1 MDLAVLRLHIG
12 KGRVC
17 LDRVTS
23 TKIINNQYNKT
34 VYTALAGAGL
44 TIIFV
49 ALSDYGIDVS
59 TELQGAIT
67 TFTMMLTTL
76 FVKNRDRT
84 SN

>member
-1 MDLAVLRLHIG
+1 MGLADLRTHTDG
-12 KGRVC
+12 GRVY
-17 LDRVTS
+17 LDRTS

-44 TIIFV
+44 TIIFI

-76 FVKNRDRT
+76 FVKNKGAS

>member
-1 MDLAVLRLHIG
+1 MHKI
-12 KGRVC
+12 
-17 LDRVTS
+17 
-23 TKIINNQYNKT
+23 TKTKVINNQYNKT

-49 ALSDYGIDVS
+49 ALGDYGVDVS

-76 FVKNRDRT
+76 LVKNRD
-84 SN
+84 SASS

>member
-1 MDLAVLRLHIG
+1 MHRIAN
-12 KGRVC
+12 
-17 LDRVTS
+17 
-23 TKIINNQYNKT
+23 TKVINNQYNKT

-49 ALSDYGIDVS
+49 ALKDYGIDVS

-76 FVKNRDRT
+76 FVKNKDAA
-84 SN
+84 SV